1 MKVPLVLLLVLMS
14 LLRCES
20 FKTLQNR
27 PAFKLASKVESSFN
41 NLMPKNRIEQ
51 GSSVPLLVSSMYLAM
66 PIVPVLA
73 AQQDMALT
81 VGRPVLDSFVNVLSL
96 LMICRTVL
104 SWYPKTD
111 VKAFPYSLIVWP
123 TEPLLA
129 PTRAIVPPAFGVDV
143 SSLVWIAVLSFIREV
158 FTGQQGILTLME
170 KYPDTF

>member
-111 VKAFPYSLIVWP
+111 VKTFPYSLIVWP